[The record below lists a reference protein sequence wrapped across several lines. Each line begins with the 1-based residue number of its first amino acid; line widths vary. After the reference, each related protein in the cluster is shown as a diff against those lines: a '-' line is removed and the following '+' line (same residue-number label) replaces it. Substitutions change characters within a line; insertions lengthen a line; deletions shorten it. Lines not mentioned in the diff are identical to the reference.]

1 MEMPKIA
8 LIGNPN
14 VGKTVVF
21 NALTGAK
28 QHVGNWPGVT
38 VERREGR
45 FRHRGLDISVV
56 DLPGIYTLSP
66 FSIDEKISRDY
77 IVDKRPDAV
86 VDIVDASNLERNLYL
101 TLQLLETGANVVVGL
116 NMMDEA
122 EKKGMKIDVERL
134 SEILKAPVVPMSA
147 IKGEG
152 IDALKDAIY
161 EEITGHEHHRHMAVG
176 YGEEVERYIVEL
188 EEEISKCKSL
198 RDYRSRWL
206 AVGLLEG
213 DGDIICKVRKAGCEG
228 VIERSESM
236 RDELSKK
243 IGEMMDIYF
252 ADRRYEFIEEMVRMV
267 MVRGKEKWT
276 FSDMLDNVFTNP
288 VFGIPSFFLL
298 MWAAFQFTFAVAEP
312 FMNMIDIGFTWL
324 ADVTRASISN
334 PALAS
339 LLADGIISGV
349 GSVLIF
355 LPNIFLLFFA
365 LSLLEDSGY
374 LSRAAFVMDKSM
386 YKIGLPGKS
395 FVPMLLGFGCNVP
408 AIMSTRTIEDRNDRL
423 ITILINPL
431 MSCSARLPVYL
442 LFAGAFFAGNEGA
455 VVFSMYL
462 MGILLA
468 VIMALLL
475 RKFLVKGRP
484 APLIME
490 MPPYRMPTLKNSLM
504 KMWEN
509 GYLFIK
515 KAGTVIVFGVTIV
528 WFLSTYTYSPDAAY
542 GIVMSGDIENSFA
555 AYLGQWLQPIFA
567 PMGWDWK
574 AVMALLFGFIAKEIV
589 VGTFGTLYG
598 VEGGGEGLQ
607 NALMGSFTPVSAYA
621 YMAFV
626 LIYVPCLAT
635 IATIKAETGSW
646 KWPLL
651 AIAYMMGLAYLVA
664 LIISLVGNALMGVF
678 G

>member
-1 MEMPKIA
+1 MPKIA

-21 NALTGAK
+21 NALTGAR

-45 FRHRGLDISVV
+45 FRYRGLDISVI

-77 IVDKRPDAV
+77 IVDERPDAV

-101 TLQLLETGANVVVGL
+101 TLQLLETGANVVIGL

-122 EKKGMKIDVERL
+122 EKKGIKIDVKRL

-176 YGEEVERYIVEL
+176 YGEDVERHIVEL
-188 EEEISKCKSL
+188 EEMIGGCEAL
-198 RDYRSRWL
+198 RGYRSRWL

-213 DGDIICKVRKAGCEG
+213 DGDVVCKVRKAGCED
-228 VIERSESM
+228 VIERSEKM
-236 RDELSKK
+236 RSELSERL
-243 IGEMMDIYF
+243 GEMMDIYF
-252 ADRRYEFIEEMVRMV
+252 ADRRYEFIEEIVRMV
-267 MVRGKEKWT
+267 VVRGKDAWT
-276 FSDMLDNVFTNP
+276 FSDMLDNVFTHP
-288 VFGIPSFFLL
+288 IFGIPSFLLL
-298 MWAAFQFTFAVAEP
+298 MWAAFEFTFAVAEP
-312 FMNMIDIGFTWL
+312 FMNMIDIAFTWL
-324 ADVTRASISN
+324 ADVARASISN
-334 PALAS
+334 PALSS
-339 LLADGIISGV
+339 LIADGIISGV

-355 LPNIFLLFFA
+355 LPNIFLLFFV

-386 YKIGLPGKS
+386 YRIGLQGKS

-423 ITILINPL
+423 ITILVNPL

-490 MPPYRMPTLKNSLM
+490 MPPYRMPTVKNSLM

-515 KAGTVIVFGVTIV
+515 KAGTVIVLGVTIV
-528 WFLSTYTYSPDAAY
+528 WFLSTYTYSPDAPY
-542 GIVMSGDIENSFA
+542 GIVMSGDMENSFA
-555 AYLGQWLQPIFA
+555 AHIGRWLQPVFS

-574 AVMALLFGFIAKEIV
+574 AVVALLFGFIAKEIV

-598 VEGGGEGLQ
+598 VEGGGEDLQ

-646 KWPLL
+646 RWPLL

-664 LIISLVGNALMGVF
+664 LVITLVGNALMGVF

>member
-1 MEMPKIA
+1 MPRIA

-45 FRHRGLDISVV
+45 FRHRGLDISVI

-66 FSIDEKISRDY
+66 FSLDEKISRDY
-77 IVDKRPDAV
+77 IVDERPDAV

-147 IKGEG
+147 INGEG
-152 IDALKDAIY
+152 IDELKDAIY

-188 EEEISKCKSL
+188 EEDISKCKGL

-213 DGDIICKVRKAGCEG
+213 DGDIICKVRKAGCED
-228 VIERSESM
+228 VIERSEAM
-236 RDELSKK
+236 RSELSKK
-243 IGEMMDIYF
+243 TGEMMDIYF
-252 ADRRYEFIEEMVRMV
+252 ADRRYEFIEEIVSMV

-298 MWAAFQFTFAVAEP
+298 MWAAFEFTFAVAEP

-475 RKFLVKGRP
+475 RRFLVKGRP

-528 WFLSTYTYSPDAAY
+528 WFLSTYTYSPDAPH
-542 GIVMSGDIENSFA
+542 GIVMSSDIENSFA

-574 AVMALLFGFIAKEIV
+574 AVMALLFGFISKEIV

-664 LIISLVGNALMGVF
+664 LIISLLGNALMGVF